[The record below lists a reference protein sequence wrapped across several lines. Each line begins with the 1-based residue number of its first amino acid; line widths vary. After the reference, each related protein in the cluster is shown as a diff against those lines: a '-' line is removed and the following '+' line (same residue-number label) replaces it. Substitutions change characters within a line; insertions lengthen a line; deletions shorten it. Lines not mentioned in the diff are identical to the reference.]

1 MKIKEE
7 MHGNE
12 WYTVVYLDDDK
23 MVMLTE
29 DENQSIWE
37 AIEAACD
44 IIHSDYFSPDLCATV
59 LDDEINKLYPDGF
72 DETRGEEICVL
83 ASMLAWACS
92 NYEKNLAYQI
102 IIELGRCA

>member
-1 MKIKEE
+1 MKIKKE

-29 DENQSIWE
+29 DENQSIWV

-44 IIHSDYFSPDLCATV
+44 MSHMANFSPEMCATV
-59 LDDEINKLYPDGF
+59 LDDEINKLYPDSF
-72 DETRGEEICVL
+72 DETRWEEVCLL
-83 ASMLAWACS
+83 ASMLAWACY